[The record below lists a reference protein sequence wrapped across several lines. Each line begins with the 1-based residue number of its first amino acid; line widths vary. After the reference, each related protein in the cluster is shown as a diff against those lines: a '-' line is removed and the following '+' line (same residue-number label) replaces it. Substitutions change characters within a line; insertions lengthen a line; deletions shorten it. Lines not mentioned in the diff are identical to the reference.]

1 MAYPVPMLSMS
12 YPHCMQ
18 WCFWNLL
25 DTSNLFKRQ
34 THRWKDPSK
43 ISKIKKHRVN
53 WRAAPP
59 NFGLT
64 SRSGVVT
71 VGVAG
76 SKRPR
81 CRWTK
86 FLCHATFGEVGV
98 NIERRKK
105 NAPKCHKK
113 KKTRS
118 LAAWCHNLPRLRRVP
133 GYIPIAVSCSHSF
146 GPITELRNA
155 GHSVPLGG
163 VAHDMD
169 RRCKVQ
175 DIKIEMRAGVH
186 ATCQDGTTWHMW
198 SYVTYIDN
206 HWQNWY
212 YQSKNHLGYQAAIK
226 QNVVETILD

>member
-1 MAYPVPMLSMS
+1 MEEKKCPKMS
-12 YPHCMQ
+12 Q
-18 WCFWNLL
+18 
-25 DTSNLFKRQ
+25 
-34 THRWKDPSK
+34 
-43 ISKIKKHRVN
+43 
-53 WRAAPP
+53 
-59 NFGLT
+59 
-64 SRSGVVT
+64 
-71 VGVAG
+71 
-76 SKRPR
+76 
-81 CRWTK
+81 
-86 FLCHATFGEVGV
+86 
-98 NIERRKK
+98 
-105 NAPKCHKK
+105 K

-155 GHSVPLGG
+155 RHSVPLGG

-175 DIKIEMRAGVH
+175 DIKIEMRAGVY

-206 HWQNWY
+206 HWQYWY